1 MIQICKKLG
10 ILSILKKINEKP
22 STHIIPNGE
31 SPNNFPLKLATR
43 QG

>member
-1 MIQICKKLG
+1 MQEIRNFIN
-10 ILSILKKINEKP
+10 LKKINEKP

-31 SPNNFPLKLATR
+31 STNNFPLKLATR